1 MLNLSTKCIVLS
13 CDVIWPNKTY
23 GKYISRQE
31 HTKAVSYILQ
41 DEDKSDK
48 WYYVKIDTIK
58 TEDVNIEQNV
68 NTDQDYRREEDL
80 QDVQKT
86 TKTISFEKQ

>member
-1 MLNLSTKCIVLS
+1 MVL
-13 CDVIWPNKTY
+13 
-23 GKYISRQE
+23 R
-31 HTKAVSYILQ
+31 
-41 DEDKSDK
+41 
-48 WYYVKIDTIK
+48 KIDTIK

-86 TKTISFEKQ
+86 TKTISFERQ